1 MFTDEEMEA
10 FYKGKD
16 DGYSSSTE
24 DEDEY
29 KNPHIQF
36 IDQLT
41 KSGIAYHVDNPLY
54 KYYQR
59 GYEWGKAQK
68 DEENL

>member
-1 MFTDEEMEA
+1 MFKDDEMEA
-10 FYKGKD
+10 FYKGKE
-16 DGYSSSTE
+16 DGYSSST
-24 DEDEY
+24 EDEY

-41 KSGIAYHVDNPLY
+41 KSGIAYSVDNPLY
-54 KYYQR
+54 QYYQR

-68 DEENL
+68 LEEDSE